1 MIIVVLILDDI
12 IYVYNNSIIKYN
24 LYIYI
29 YIYIQVIFLFE

>member
-29 YIYIQVIFLFE
+29 YAGYISI